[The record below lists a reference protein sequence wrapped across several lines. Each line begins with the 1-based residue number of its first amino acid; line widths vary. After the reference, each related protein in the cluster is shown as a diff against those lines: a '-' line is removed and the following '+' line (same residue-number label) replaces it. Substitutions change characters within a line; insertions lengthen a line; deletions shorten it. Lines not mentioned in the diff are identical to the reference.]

1 MRTQHIVRGLV
12 AIGLVAGIL
21 QTGPAKVPARRRGTW
36 TSFQDPT
43 EQAFTVEVPKG
54 WTIKGGLFRI
64 GYSDA
69 RYMVEP

>member
-1 MRTQHIVRGLV
+1 MRTQHIVRGLI
-12 AIGLVAGIL
+12 AIGLVAWIL
-21 QTGPAKVPARRRGTW
+21 QTGPAKAAPQGGVTW

-54 WTIKGGLFRI
+54 WTIKGGLFRV

-69 RYMVEP
+69 R